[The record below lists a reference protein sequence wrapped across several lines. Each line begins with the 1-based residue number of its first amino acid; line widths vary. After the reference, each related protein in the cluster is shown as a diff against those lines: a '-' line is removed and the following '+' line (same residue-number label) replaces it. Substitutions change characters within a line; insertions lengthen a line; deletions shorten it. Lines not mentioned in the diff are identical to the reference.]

1 VGHPDLAA
9 HKNTRRH
16 LGAWLCF
23 EDESGQSL
31 RPPKATTWAPR
42 GQTPQVKV
50 TGSGYG
56 RVAVAGLVCAKP
68 GRRTRLIYRTML
80 RRGRPGE
87 PKGFGMADFCRL
99 LDAAHRQLGGKIVL
113 VWDNDRRHL
122 SRAMRTALAAR
133 TRWLTVFQL
142 PAYAPE
148 LNPAEG
154 VWSSL
159 HRGLANLAPRGTDQ
173 LAAVVKTK
181 LKRMQYRH
189 GLLDGFI
196 AETGFV
202 LEPP

>member
-1 VGHPDLAA
+1 MGGADLAA
-9 HKNTRRH
+9 DKRTRRD
-16 LGAWLCF
+16 LGAWLCW
-23 EDESGQSL
+23 EDESGQGL
-31 RPPKATTWAPR
+31 RPPKARTWAPR
-42 GQTPQVKV
+42 GQTPVVKV
-50 TGSGYG
+50 TGKGYG
-56 RVAVAGLVCAKP
+56 RVAVAGLVCAQP

-87 PKGFGMADFCRL
+87 PKGFTVTDFARL
-99 LDAAHRQLGGKIVL
+99 LDDAHQQLNGKIVL

-122 SRAMRTALAAR
+122 SRAMRTAIAAR
-133 TRWLTVFQL
+133 TAWLTVFQL

-159 HRGLANLAPRGTDQ
+159 RRGLANLAPRGIDQ
-173 LAAVVKTK
+173 LGAVVKTK

-189 GLLDGFI
+189 RLLDGFI

-202 LEPP
+202 LELS